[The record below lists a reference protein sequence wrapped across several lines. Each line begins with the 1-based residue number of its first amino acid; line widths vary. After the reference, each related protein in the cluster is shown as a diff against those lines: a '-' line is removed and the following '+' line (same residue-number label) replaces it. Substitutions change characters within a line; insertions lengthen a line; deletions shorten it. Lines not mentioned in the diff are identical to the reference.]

1 MAVVSSVG
9 GGIERKSIRSIF
21 WRELNRQQPETI
33 LTTPSGG
40 IFLFATNGVGC
51 P

>member
-1 MAVVSSVG
+1 MAVGSSLG
-9 GGIERKSIRSIF
+9 GEIERKSIRSIF
-21 WRELNRQQPETI
+21 WRELNRQQPETN

-40 IFLFATNGVGC
+40 IFLFATNEVGC